1 MNDKL
6 TIKHFLE
13 NDFAKEH
20 YQASEGTPGYDLIAA
35 ETFFGK
41 IFPRSGLIKNH
52 CVSCDAGVIDSDYRG
67 GISVIMVNNHPEE
80 TFTIRAGG
88 RIEIVYIKK
97 YNVTFEKVSDRIAQI
112 VYMKKYNVTFEK
124 VSDPIMLGKT
134 KRAVDGF
141 GSTGINITKKSKQS
155 FEDSGSSRDSDKT
168 VILNVTKSVVV
179 DDQLEIT
186 TDDESIKK
194 SATVDNQLIIDD
206 DDDDDD
212 NDDDDD
218 DDDDLVITS
227 GKAVLEVND
236 KTITD
241 KEVNGKMII

>member
-88 RIEIVYIKK
+88 RIAQIVYIKK
-97 YNVTFEKVSDRIAQI
+97 YNVTFEKVSDRMAQI

-155 FEDSGSSRDSDKT
+155 FEDSDSSRDSDKT

-212 NDDDDD
+212 
-218 DDDDLVITS
+218 DDLVITS
-227 GKAVLEVND
+227 EKAVLEVND
-236 KTITD
+236 KTIID
-241 KEVNGKMII
+241 KEVNDKMII

>member
-88 RIEIVYIKK
+88 RIAQIVYIKK
-97 YNVTFEKVSDRIAQI
+97 YNVTFEKVSDRMAQI

-155 FEDSGSSRDSDKT
+155 FEDSDSSRDSDKT

-206 DDDDDD
+206 DDDDD
-212 NDDDDD
+212 
-218 DDDDLVITS
+218 LVITS

-236 KTITD
+236 KTIID
-241 KEVNGKMII
+241 KEVNDKMII

>member
-80 TFTIRAGG
+80 TVTIRAGG
-88 RIEIVYIKK
+88 RIAQIVYIKK
-97 YNVTFEKVSDRIAQI
+97 YNVTFEKVSDRMAQI

-155 FEDSGSSRDSDKT
+155 FEDSDSSRDSDKT

-212 NDDDDD
+212 
-218 DDDDLVITS
+218 DLVITS

-236 KTITD
+236 KTIID
-241 KEVNGKMII
+241 KEVNDKMII

>member
-80 TFTIRAGG
+80 TFTIRADG
-88 RIEIVYIKK
+88 RIAQIVYIKK
-97 YNVTFEKVSDRIAQI
+97 YNVTFEKVSDRMAQI

-141 GSTGINITKKSKQS
+141 GSTGINITQRSKQS

-168 VILNVTKSVVV
+168 GILNVTKSVVV

-212 NDDDDD
+212 
-218 DDDDLVITS
+218 DDDLVITS

-236 KTITD
+236 KTIID
-241 KEVNGKMII
+241 KEVNDKMII

>member
-52 CVSCDAGVIDSDYRG
+52 CVSYDAGVIDSDYRG

-88 RIEIVYIKK
+88 RIAQIVYIKK
-97 YNVTFEKVSDRIAQI
+97 YNVTFEKVSDRMAQI

-206 DDDDDD
+206 DDDDD
-212 NDDDDD
+212 
-218 DDDDLVITS
+218 LVITS

-236 KTITD
+236 KTIID
-241 KEVNGKMII
+241 KEVNDKMII

>member
-88 RIEIVYIKK
+88 RIAQIVYIKK
-97 YNVTFEKVSDRIAQI
+97 YNVTFEKVSDRMAQI

-155 FEDSGSSRDSDKT
+155 FEDSDSSRDSDKT

-212 NDDDDD
+212 
-218 DDDDLVITS
+218 DDLVITS

-236 KTITD
+236 KTIID
-241 KEVNGKMII
+241 KEVNDKMII

>member
-80 TFTIRAGG
+80 TFTIRGGG
-88 RIEIVYIKK
+88 RIAQIVYIKK
-97 YNVTFEKVSDRIAQI
+97 YNVTFEKVSDRMAQI

-212 NDDDDD
+212 
-218 DDDDLVITS
+218 DLVITS

-236 KTITD
+236 KTIID

>member
-67 GISVIMVNNHPEE
+67 GLSVIMVNNHPEE

-88 RIEIVYIKK
+88 RIEIVYI
-97 YNVTFEKVSDRIAQI
+97 
-112 VYMKKYNVTFEK
+112 KKYNVTFEK

-206 DDDDDD
+206 DDDDD
-212 NDDDDD
+212 NDDD

-227 GKAVLEVND
+227 GKAVSEVND
-236 KTITD
+236 KTIID